1 MAGYGAAV
9 MQLATSPN
17 MDVDDRT
24 DPIEDPRMA
33 DIKRRIAEG
42 YEVDSEQVARE
53 ILRKARMLK
62 WAREELVS
70 SPGRTPARPARG
82 L

>member
-1 MAGYGAAV
+1 ME
-9 MQLATSPN
+9 LATSAD

-24 DPIEDPRMA
+24 DAIEDTRMA

-42 YEVDSEQVARE
+42 YEVDAEQVARE
-53 ILRKARMLK
+53 ILRKARLVK
-62 WAREELVS
+62 WARQELVS
-70 SPGRTPARPARG
+70 APGRIPARPARG

>member
-1 MAGYGAAV
+1 

-62 WAREELVS
+62 WARQELVS
-70 SPGRTPARPARG
+70 SPGRTPERPARG

>member
-1 MAGYGAAV
+1 

-17 MDVDDRT
+17 MDVDDRI

-62 WAREELVS
+62 WARQELVS

>member
-1 MAGYGAAV
+1 MAMAV
-9 MQLATSPN
+9 KTPE

-24 DPIEDPRMA
+24 DPIEDPTMA
-33 DIKRRIAEG
+33 EIKSRVAAG
-42 YEVDSEQVARE
+42 YEVDAEQVERE
-53 ILRKARMLK
+53 IVRKLRLVK
-62 WAREELVS
+62 WARQELVS